1 MHCFYET
8 RSRTQPGEDLR
19 VLVYIVGRIKAFFG
33 RNGSVGSENSD
44 KYNDG
49 AEFSMDKLN
58 KAVLRIDKVYR
69 FIFDFQIRL

>member
-1 MHCFYET
+1 MRREAGL
-8 RSRTQPGEDLR
+8 S
-19 VLVYIVGRIKAFFG
+19 LVRISEFWFILWEGKAFFG

-58 KAVLRIDKVYR
+58 KAVLRIDKVYK
-69 FIFDFQIRL
+69 FILDFQIRL